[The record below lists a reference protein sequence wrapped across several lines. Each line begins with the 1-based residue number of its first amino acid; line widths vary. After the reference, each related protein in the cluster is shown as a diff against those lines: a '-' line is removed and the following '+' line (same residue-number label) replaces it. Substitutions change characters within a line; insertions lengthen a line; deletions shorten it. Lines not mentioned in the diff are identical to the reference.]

1 MIIRPQKKQAQK
13 KQEMLESMKP
23 GDAVVTVGG
32 LHGVIDEV
40 SASSRTVVLDCEGVY
55 LTFAMHAIAT
65 VTQGGNVEAR
75 REEIAEANYEAEAE
89 VEAEADTSEVVF
101 EEEEE

>member
-1 MIIRPQKKQAQK
+1 MIIRPQRKQAQK

-40 SASSRTVVLDCEGVY
+40 STSSRTVVLDCEGVY

-89 VEAEADTSEVVF
+89 SEADTSEVVF